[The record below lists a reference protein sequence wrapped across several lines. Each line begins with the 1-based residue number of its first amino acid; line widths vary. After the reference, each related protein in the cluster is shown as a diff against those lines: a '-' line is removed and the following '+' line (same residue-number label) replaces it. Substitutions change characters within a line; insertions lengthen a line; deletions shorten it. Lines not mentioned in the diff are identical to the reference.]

1 MESWGCSV
9 LGYLPLFLLHI
20 KREFPNRLGILA
32 GAAGNSLLKMSLYL
46 RHTLRILC
54 CKSLSPDDDEIDHDK
69 TDTFKPWLRQPD
81 TSDVLSQ
88 IEISGD
94 KDLQQKTRKVCLK
107 YRDIFSN
114 ELPAAQAKIPNRLGN
129 SRLMCK
135 RKSGR

>member
-1 MESWGCSV
+1 MSQNI
-9 LGYLPLFLLHI
+9 LG
-20 KREFPNRLGILA
+20 G
-32 GAAGNSLLKMSLYL
+32 SLL
-46 RHTLRILC
+46 
-54 CKSLSPDDDEIDHDK
+54 DDDEIDYDK
-69 TDTFKPWLRQPD
+69 TDMFKPWLRQPD

-94 KDLQQKTRKVCLK
+94 EDLQQKIRKVCLK